1 MDRGRSKIIFS
12 EDRITK
18 VVKDDEEYDMPVDV
32 AASREVYLMTLARY
46 VYRFVPKVIELKDNI
61 IVMEKIDAV
70 QMDVFL
76 KKNPYK
82 DNVDYI
88 YDQIKS
94 IVTLFA
100 KVGIRH
106 RDLSYQNILIDSNR
120 NIWIIDFGRS
130 EYIID
135 VEKTIKDELETFDDL
150 FKEYIDVDF
159 Q

>member
-18 VVKDDEEYDMPVDV
+18 VVKDDEEYDMPVEV

-130 EYIID
+130 EYIFD